1 MKKIYIMWM
10 LITYDGRKCNSNQK
24 SNNEKC
30 WCNCNDLRKNRVC
43 EKDNIWNPS
52 TCTSKNTLQSVI
64 SGLLIT
70 CDEIRGDKK
79 CCNKF

>member
-1 MKKIYIMWM
+1 MKKICIMCM
-10 LITYDGRKCNSNQK
+10 LITFDGRKCNSNQK
-24 SNNEKC
+24 SSNEKC
-30 WCNCNDLRKNRVC
+30 WCNCNDLRKNRVG
-43 EKDNIWNPS
+43 EKENIWNPS